1 MRPDFKTLLPE
12 IWLTRDWRSNLLL
25 PFTWVYGA
33 LVHLRRTAYRLG
45 LMPTEQMPVPVVVI
59 GNAVAG
65 GGGKTPLTMAIVMH
79 LQSAGWQVGVISRG
93 YGRDSEEVHE
103 VRPGD
108 APELAGDEPLMI
120 RNRCHAPVFVAAQR
134 VQAAKA
140 LLHAYPQ
147 IQIIVCDDGLQHYA
161 LQRDLEICAMDSR
174 GIGNGR
180 LLPAGPLREPWPRA
194 VDLLIHT
201 GQRSLPEGFTA
212 TRQLTHT
219 LNAQGE
225 NKSIH
230 DLAGQA
236 VNAVAAIAQPQAFFD
251 MLSANGIQLA
261 QTFAL
266 PDHDSFAHWSPPSD
280 ALPLL
285 CTEKDAHK
293 LWPHCPQALAV
304 PLAFEPEDAFW
315 QALDAR
321 LQALHRRMPR

>member
-1 MRPDFKTLLPE
+1 MFTDFKTILPE
-12 IWLTRDWRSNLLL
+12 IWLTKNGLSNLLL
-25 PFTWVYGA
+25 PFAWAYGA
-33 LVHLRRTAYRLG
+33 LIRLRRTAYRLG
-45 LMPTEQMPVPVVVI
+45 LMPTEQMSVPVVVI

-65 GGGKTPLTMAIVMH
+65 GGGKTPLAMAMVAH
-79 LQSAGWQVGVISRG
+79 LKAAGWRVGVISRG
-93 YGRDSEEVHE
+93 YGRESDEVHE
-103 VRPGD
+103 VGPLD
-108 APELAGDEPLMI
+108 APDVTGDEPLMI
-120 RNRCHAPVFVAAQR
+120 RNRCQVPVFVAAQR

-140 LLHAYPQ
+140 LLNAHPQ

-161 LQRDLEICAMDSR
+161 LRRDLEICAMDSR

-201 GQRSLPEGFTA
+201 DQRSLPGGFAA

-225 NKSIH
+225 NKPIH
-230 DLAGQA
+230 HLAGQA

-251 MLSANGIQLA
+251 MLSANGLHLA

-266 PDHDSFAHWSPPSD
+266 PDHDSFANWSPPSD
-280 ALPLL
+280 TLPLL

-293 LWPHCPQALAV
+293 LWKRIPHALAV
-304 PLAFEPEDAFW
+304 PLVFKPEEAFW

-321 LQALHRRMPR
+321 LHALPQRLPG

>member
-1 MRPDFKTLLPE
+1 MRPEFKTRLPD
-12 IWLTRDWRSNLLL
+12 IWLSKDWRSHLLL
-25 PFTWVYGA
+25 PMAWVYGA
-33 LVHLRRTAYRLG
+33 LIQIRKAAYHFGVLPSEK
-45 LMPTEQMPVPVVVI
+45 LPVPVVVI

-65 GGGKTPLTMAIVMH
+65 GGGKTPLTIAVVTH
-79 LQSAGWQVGVISRG
+79 LQTAGWRVGVISRG
-93 YGRDSEEVHE
+93 YGRDSPEVHE
-103 VRPGD
+103 VQPGD
-108 APELAGDEPLMI
+108 TPELAGDEPLMI
-120 RNRCHAPVFVAAQR
+120 RNRCQVPVFVAAQR

-140 LLHAYPQ
+140 LLKAYPP

-161 LQRDLEICAMDSR
+161 LQRDLDICAMDSR

-225 NKSIH
+225 SRSIH
-230 DLAGQA
+230 DMVGQT

-251 MLSANGIQLA
+251 MLRASGLQLA

-266 PDHDSFAHWSPPSD
+266 PDHDNFADWTPPPD
-280 ALPLL
+280 GLPLL

-293 LWPHCPQALAV
+293 LWPRCPQTLAV
-304 PLAFEPEDAFW
+304 PLVFDPENAFW

-321 LQALHRRMPR
+321 LQALQSR